1 MATATETRAT
11 AATARPPRARR
22 ASAIRVARVIWY
34 REVLTYFRDRTR
46 FVVSMVMPVLMLV
59 VFGGGFSRTI
69 GTFQEGINY
78 RQFIFPGLIAMTI
91 LFNALF
97 SGVSIIWDRE
107 FGFLREILVAP
118 TSRTAIAAGKLTGGA
133 SIAVAH
139 GVAMFIFAPFLGVH
153 FSVLVMLE
161 LTGVMFVFG
170 LAMTSV
176 GIAIASR
183 VHSMQTFQIITQTT
197 IMPAL
202 FLSGI
207 FFPVNNVPVWMEV
220 LSKLNPVTYAVVPIR
235 TISLGAELN
244 NVTLPSG
251 TAPTVGVE
259 LFGHVLSTMESLG
272 IMVAFGVLMLT
283 IAVQSLRREG

>member
-1 MATATETRAT
+1 M
-11 AATARPPRARR
+11 RPPKARR
-22 ASAIRVARVIWY
+22 ASSLRVARVIWY

-46 FVVSMVMPVLMLV
+46 FVVSMIMPILMLV
-59 VFGGGFSRTI
+59 VFGSGFSRTI

-91 LFNALF
+91 LFNSLF

-118 TSRTAIAAGKLTGGA
+118 TSRTAIAVGKLTGGA

-139 GVAMFIFAPFLGVH
+139 GVVMFVFAPFLGVH
-153 FSVLVMLE
+153 FSLLVMLE
-161 LTGVMFVFG
+161 LTGVMFLFG
-170 LAMTSV
+170 LTMTSV
-176 GIAIASR
+176 GIAIASK
-183 VHSMQTFQIITQTT
+183 VHSVQSFQIITQTT

-207 FFPVNNVPVWMEV
+207 FFPVNNVPKWMEV
-220 LSKLNPVTYAVVPIR
+220 LSKLNPVTYAVAPIR
-235 TISLGAELN
+235 SITLGAELN
-244 NVTLPSG
+244 TATSASG
-251 TAPTVGVE
+251 AAPTVGIE

-272 IMVAFGVLMLT
+272 IMVAFGALMLT